1 MCWLSLGHSH
11 PQQHDDDRVHSIHQ
25 GDDDDDSIIITIIG
39 AYGKH
44 THTRTHHSRRRFTIL
59 TWLART
65 RSTLTHSITLS
76 THYFWSK
83 QSQTMEKERTER
95 EEEGRRKIF
104 FLPSLLWP
112 LELTAAA
119 VVVVVVAAAAAALVA
134 ESMFPHFRPTTIR
147 PFPTKRKER
156 ESLDRVL
163 DRHHCRRRRLR
174 GCPGLAAV
182 AVERETALREDP
194 PGEALLVLCFRCSL
208 CVFPNALA

>member
-39 AYGKH
+39 AYGN

-95 EEEGRRKIF
+95 EEGGRRKIF

-147 PFPTKRKER
+147 PSVPHKTQGERKFGSCLGSPPLPSSSSSWLSWPGGGGGGARDCAERRPSRRGFARSLFPLF
-156 ESLDRVL
+156 SVRV
-163 DRHHCRRRRLR
+163 
-174 GCPGLAAV
+174 P
-182 AVERETALREDP
+182 
-194 PGEALLVLCFRCSL
+194 
-208 CVFPNALA
+208 